1 LIRMNIMARLK
12 AYRKIFI
19 VLGIFIIFSPPLF
32 FSQNLASICNLFQ
45 QKEGKPDGPCG
56 HKALS
61 PKASPVELGMGLVS
75 GPVPENAHRLLAL
88 GPLPDLFVLFPA
100 QPSSLPLRC

>member
-1 LIRMNIMARLK
+1 MNIMARLK
-12 AYRKIFI
+12 AYRRIFI

-61 PKASPVELGMGLVS
+61 PKANPVELGMGLTS
-75 GPVPENAHRLLAL
+75 SPLPENAYRLFAL
-88 GPLPDLFVLFPA
+88 DPLPDSFVLFPA
-100 QPSSLPLRC
+100 HLNSLPLRC